1 MESNGLGKSI
11 RRIRNV
17 GRGPSTGDTGSPQK
31 RSRRWSRIL
40 AVAVIACIVFVGIAG
55 AARGLMVNR
64 MASSVTAL
72 TEKDMYF
79 EPVAQPTTAAASM
92 EGTGADGASSMR
104 DAPNTGGGQP
114 GAQAQ
119 PWDRM
124 IIRTGT
130 LQLKVKDV
138 SNALN
143 EVRSLAGGH
152 GGYISQSD
160 SRQEGDYTVA
170 TITLQVPAR
179 EFDNVISKL
188 RQVGVKTISE
198 NIASS
203 DVTEEYTDLQS
214 QLRNLQATETRM
226 LALQAKAVELED
238 ILTLDRELRQIQGEI
253 ERIQGRVIFL
263 SKRSEMST
271 LTVSFYPEIAPV
283 EPMTVTEEG
292 WDPARAAAEAWNAS
306 LDMLSDVANVL
317 IRVAVFMWWA
327 VPLLLLATWLAL
339 RPRKRQATP
348 SAPAGEAS

>member
-1 MESNGLGKSI
+1 MESNGLRKSI
-11 RRIRNV
+11 RRIRNL
-17 GRGPSTGDTGSPQK
+17 GRGPATDDTGIPQE

-55 AARGLMVNR
+55 AARGLVVNR
-64 MASSVTAL
+64 MSASVPAL
-72 TEKDMYF
+72 TEKDLSF
-79 EPVAQPTTAAASM
+79 ELVPQPTTAAASM
-92 EGTGADGASSMR
+92 DVQANRAAPVP
-104 DAPNTGGGQP
+104 DAPNTGGAGQP
-114 GAQAQ
+114 GEQAQ

-179 EFDNVISKL
+179 EFDNVVSKL
-188 RQVGVKTISE
+188 RQVGVKTLSE
-198 NIASS
+198 NVSSS

-238 ILTLDRELRQIQGEI
+238 VLTLDRELRQIQGEI
-253 ERIQGRVIFL
+253 ERIQGRVNFL

-271 LTVSFYPEIAPV
+271 LTVSLYPEIAPI

-292 WDPARAAAEAWNAS
+292 WDPARTAAEAWNAS

-327 VPLLLLATWLAL
+327 VPLLLLATWLAI

-348 SAPAGEAS
+348 AAPAGEAS

>member
-1 MESNGLGKSI
+1 MAAYM
-11 RRIRNV
+11 NV
-17 GRGPSTGDTGSPQK
+17 TENRGASAVNNPPST
-31 RSRRWSRIL
+31 
-40 AVAVIACIVFVGIAG
+40 
-55 AARGLMVNR
+55 
-64 MASSVTAL
+64 
-72 TEKDMYF
+72 
-79 EPVAQPTTAAASM
+79 
-92 EGTGADGASSMR
+92 
-104 DAPNTGGGQP
+104 GGQP
-114 GAQAQ
+114 GEQTQ

-179 EFDNVISKL
+179 EFDNVVSKL
-188 RQVGVKTISE
+188 RQVGMKTISE
-198 NIASS
+198 NISSS

-253 ERIQGRVIFL
+253 ERIQGRLNFL

-271 LTVSFYPEIAPV
+271 LTVSLYPEIAPV

-292 WDPARAAAEAWNAS
+292 WDPARTATQAWNAS
-306 LDMLSDVANVL
+306 LDMLSDVASVL
-317 IRVAVFMWWA
+317 ITVAVFMWWA

-348 SAPAGEAS
+348 TASAGEAS

>member
-1 MESNGLGKSI
+1 MESNGLRNSI
-11 RRIRNV
+11 RRIRNM
-17 GRGPSTGDTGSPQK
+17 GRGPTTDNTGSPHISPK

-40 AVAVIACIVFVGIAG
+40 AVAVIACIAFVGIAG
-55 AARGLMVNR
+55 AARGLVVNR
-64 MASSVTAL
+64 MSASVQVPAL
-72 TEKDMYF
+72 TEKDMYS
-79 EPVAQPTTAAASM
+79 EPVAQPTAAAAYM
-92 EGTGADGASSMR
+92 EGTGADGVN
-104 DAPNTGGGQP
+104 APNTGGQP
-114 GAQAQ
+114 GEQAQ

-179 EFDNVISKL
+179 EFDNVVSKL
-188 RQVGVKTISE
+188 RQVGVKTLSE
-198 NIASS
+198 NVSSS

-253 ERIQGRVIFL
+253 ERIQGRVNFL

-271 LTVSFYPEIAPV
+271 LTVSLYPEIAPV

-292 WDPARAAAEAWNAS
+292 WDPARTAAEAWNAS

-348 SAPAGEAS
+348 AAPAGEAS

>member
-1 MESNGLGKSI
+1 MESNGLKKSI
-11 RRIRNV
+11 RRIRNI
-17 GRGPSTGDTGSPQK
+17 GRGPVAGDSSSPQK

-40 AVAVIACIVFVGIAG
+40 AVAVIACIAFVGIAG
-55 AARGLMVNR
+55 AARGLILNR
-64 MASSVTAL
+64 MSSSGLVPAL
-72 TEKDMYF
+72 TENDMYY
-79 EPVAQPTTAAASM
+79 EPVAQPTAMVAALEVA
-92 EGTGADGASSMR
+92 GADGVN
-104 DAPNTGGGQP
+104 APNTGGGQP
-114 GAQAQ
+114 GEQAQ

-124 IIRTGT
+124 IIGTGT

-143 EVRSLAGGH
+143 EVRSVAGGH

-170 TITLQVPAR
+170 TLTLQVPAR
-179 EFDNVISKL
+179 EFDNVVSKL
-188 RQVGVKTISE
+188 RQVGVKTLSE
-198 NIASS
+198 NVSSS

-253 ERIQGRVIFL
+253 ERIQGRVNFL

-271 LTVSFYPEIAPV
+271 IAVSLYPEIAPI

-292 WDPARAAAEAWNAS
+292 WDPARTAAQAWNAS
-306 LDMLSDVANVL
+306 LDMLSDVASVL
-317 IRVAVFMWWA
+317 ITVAVFMWWA

-348 SAPAGEAS
+348 AASAGEAS

>member
-1 MESNGLGKSI
+1 
-11 RRIRNV
+11 
-17 GRGPSTGDTGSPQK
+17 
-31 RSRRWSRIL
+31 
-40 AVAVIACIVFVGIAG
+40 
-55 AARGLMVNR
+55 
-64 MASSVTAL
+64 
-72 TEKDMYF
+72 
-79 EPVAQPTTAAASM
+79 
-92 EGTGADGASSMR
+92 
-104 DAPNTGGGQP
+104 
-114 GAQAQ
+114 
-119 PWDRM
+119 
-124 IIRTGT
+124 
-130 LQLKVKDV
+130 KDV

-170 TITLQVPAR
+170 TLTLQVPAR
-179 EFDNVISKL
+179 EFDNVVSKL

-253 ERIQGRVIFL
+253 ERIQGRSNFL

-271 LTVSFYPEIAPV
+271 LTVSLYPEIAPV

-292 WDPARAAAEAWNAS
+292 WDPARTAAQAWKAS
-306 LDMLSDVANVL
+306 LEMLSGVANVL
-317 IRVAVFMWWA
+317 ITVAVFMWWA
-327 VPLLLLATWLAL
+327 VPLLLLVTWVAL

-348 SAPAGEAS
+348 TAPAGEA